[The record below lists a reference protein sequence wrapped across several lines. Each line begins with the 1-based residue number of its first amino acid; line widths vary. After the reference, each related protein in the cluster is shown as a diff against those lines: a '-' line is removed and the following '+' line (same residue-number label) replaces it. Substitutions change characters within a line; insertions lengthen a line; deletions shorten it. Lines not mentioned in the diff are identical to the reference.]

1 MTPFKKILFSSLV
14 LSVGLLTI
22 NAAYK
27 GEPKD
32 ALDKRTFKVS
42 MTEVKT
48 GAASKKGVDD
58 EIEFKGGKIFS
69 GFLFDKFE
77 FSRMK
82 YEITKDS
89 TFTDEE
95 ENEMHIIEAEAS
107 TTDATDQTVVITCK
121 VEDADISGEV
131 KITKKDKLKKRYEF
145 SGKEKDKKKK

>member
-1 MTPFKKILFSSLV
+1 
-14 LSVGLLTI
+14 
-22 NAAYK
+22 
-27 GEPKD
+27 
-32 ALDKRTFKVS
+32 

-107 TTDATDQTVVITCK
+107 TTDDTDQTVVITCK